1 MTGDDSRKPTQAV
14 PEESERRGAPD
25 GVNDQAERGAT
36 GGSDDAA
43 PYPNPHSG
51 KSEEE
56 REHVADG
63 PLSHGGQSEIG
74 YHGSGRLGE
83 RKTKPEGNLNAGAG
97 ENS

>member
-1 MTGDDSRKPTQAV
+1 MTDDSRKPTQAV
-14 PEESERRGAPD
+14 PAGSESRGAPD
-25 GVNDQAERGAT
+25 GVNSQAERGAT

-51 KSEEE
+51 KSEDE

-74 YHGSGRLGE
+74 YRGSGRLGQQ
-83 RKTKPEGNLNAGAG
+83 KTKQGGNPNAGAA
-97 ENS
+97 EDR